1 MRQDEGVN
9 CIARFRQACYSEHS
23 LRQQVKEN
31 IVKILVAYAS
41 AHGTTG
47 EVATFI
53 SKTLEVYGAEVT
65 CAAVE
70 SVEDVSSYDAFV
82 LGTAIHEGIWLRSMM
97 LFIDKFEAELAQKPV
112 YFFVTC
118 LRIVEA
124 DGYDHVMKNYMHMPT
139 LEKLKVRKV
148 NAFGGAIRL
157 NEIDWEE
164 RWTLGLRYD
173 GTNLQARLNAD
184 YRDWYSIGAWTN
196 NIAKELAVKPA
207 VHE

>member
-1 MRQDEGVN
+1 
-9 CIARFRQACYSEHS
+9 
-23 LRQQVKEN
+23 
-31 IVKILVAYAS
+31 VKILVAYAS
-41 AHGTTG
+41 AHGTTA

-70 SVEDVSSYDAFV
+70 SIESVKDYDAFV

-118 LRIVEA
+118 IRIVEA
-124 DGYDHVMKNYMHMPT
+124 DGYDHVMKNYMDTKT
-139 LEKLKVRKV
+139 LEKLNVKNV
-148 NAFGGAIRL
+148 NAFGGAIQL
-157 NEIDWEE
+157 NEIDWNE
-164 RWTLGLRYD
+164 RWALGLRYD

-184 YRDWYSIGAWTN
+184 YRDWYAIGAWAN
-196 NIAKELAVKPA
+196 SIAKDLAIKP
-207 VHE
+207 VVSV